1 MADHSGYIKSGCLVA
16 AGGAIGASLRHLTNT
31 ITVNLAGDYSLF
43 LATAI
48 ENMTGSFFIGLIFSL
63 LVTKSEYNQK
73 LNLFLLTGVIGSYTT
88 YSGFMTD
95 ALVLIQ
101 ESELLFLTYFFGQII
116 MGLVAVW
123 TGIALASKIKKSAS
137 F

>member
-1 MADHSGYIKSGCLVA
+1 MADQPEFIKSGCLVA

-31 ITVNLAGDYSLF
+31 ITINLAGDNSLL

-63 LVTKSEYNQK
+63 LMTKSELNQK

-95 ALVLIQ
+95 ALYLFK
-101 ESELLFLTYFFGQII
+101 ESELLFLLYFFGQII

-123 TGIALASKIKKSAS
+123 AGITLASKIKKSAS